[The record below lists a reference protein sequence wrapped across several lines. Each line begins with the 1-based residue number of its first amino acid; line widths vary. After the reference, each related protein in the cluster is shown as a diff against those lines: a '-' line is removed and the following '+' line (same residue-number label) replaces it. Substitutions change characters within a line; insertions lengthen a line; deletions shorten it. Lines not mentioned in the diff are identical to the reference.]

1 MTYYSVVHASA
12 LDSVQKHITHIM
24 RFYCCLQ
31 MTTTFVTIFYEV
43 IPYCIILYH
52 VIGLQSC
59 YNMPLLSLRRA
70 TLLNSNITNYASV
83 QSVMTNQNILRH
95 IKTISHDSVALDAVQ
110 YYVKQILSQHRL
122 IQIPTTF
129 ASIL

>member
-1 MTYYSVVHASA
+1 MHLIYHITQQYNKLCNSIISNVKLENIMTYYSVVHASA
-12 LDSVQKHITHIM
+12 TLDSVQSHITHIM

-31 MTTTFVTIFYEV
+31 MTATFVTIFYEV

-59 YNMPLLSLRRA
+59 YNMIQPLLSLRRA

-83 QSVMTNQNILRH
+83 QLVMTN
-95 IKTISHDSVALDAVQ
+95 
-110 YYVKQILSQHRL
+110 
-122 IQIPTTF
+122 
-129 ASIL
+129 